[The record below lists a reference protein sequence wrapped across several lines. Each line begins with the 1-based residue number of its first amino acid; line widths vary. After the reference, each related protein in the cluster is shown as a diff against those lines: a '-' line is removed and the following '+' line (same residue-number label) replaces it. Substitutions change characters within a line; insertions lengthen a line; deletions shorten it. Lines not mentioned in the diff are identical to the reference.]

1 VFLGTPHRGGNQIAW
16 AKIATGLATAVY
28 KDNNQRIIDALNRGS
43 EVLERLQDSFS
54 SIIGQLDICSFFED
68 HAYGIT
74 GSKVRTESILQL
86 TSFTNVV

>member
-1 VFLGTPHRGGNQIAW
+1 LG
-16 AKIATGLATAVY
+16 KIATGLATAVY

-43 EVLERLQDSFS
+43 EVLDRLQDSFS
-54 SIIGQLDICSFFED
+54 SILGQLDICSFFEEY
-68 HAYGIT
+68 AYGIT